1 MASWS
6 VRSWHPNIYFE
17 FCTSL
22 SISSVG
28 LCRFVKESWENS
40 KACLFPGWPLRKFL
54 FFIRRHRL
62 CFSSRRSW
70 QRLSEDFQRLSLDTA
85 VWAIVPLLGWCLQ
98 RLVFH
103 QFIMWYKGDESAVL
117 YWTSC
122 GLWASYSYLKTLCT
136 ISFSPLYLWESPQP
150 SSKKGWF
157 SSLGL
162 YFAVFLPRHSFV
174 KVLASGLPPR
184 PQVSP
189 FRALLWF
196 LEDTLAFHGRPWK
209 PLCDD
214 GAVVQAPPSLHCHLK
229 KWSYNFFADCP
240 GKSQLPFLIGHSCKP
255 CPSTLFLAVLH

>member
-54 FFIRRHRL
+54 FFIRRHSL

-70 QRLSEDFQRLSLDTA
+70 QRLSEDFQSLSLDTA

-162 YFAVFLPRHSFV
+162 CFAVFLPRHSFV
-174 KVLASGLPPR
+174 KVLASGLLQDLKCLPSEHCSGFWKIHLPSMEGLENPYVMMVQLCRPR
-184 PQVSP
+184 PHSTATWRSGLTI
-189 FRALLWF
+189 FLLIV
-196 LEDTLAFHGRPWK
+196 L
-209 PLCDD
+209 
-214 GAVVQAPPSLHCHLK
+214 VNPS
-229 KWSYNFFADCP
+229 Y
-240 GKSQLPFLIGHSCKP
+240 
-255 CPSTLFLAVLH
+255 PSS